1 MKKRAVIWSSFM
13 VVMLFGVFTM
23 FVKAQTTTTYY
34 LNNRNELFQG
44 APANSNCGEI
54 AACIK
59 TTTGITGSNISYNAS
74 KDQVTVNGLNAK
86 ELRIYASKFY
96 LTGNESKADK
106 LVLNMRTDVDG
117 AGGVA
122 FSVPSNGL
130 KRKYSWK
137 LASNMEYKN
146 NRLMKNALQISAS
159 SATIYAAGTGN
170 TTQLK
175 AQTIGNSTQVVWKSS
190 NTNIATVSNTGLVTG
205 KSKGPVQITATANG
219 TTCICNVNV
228 IAPRVTVSMSN
239 ASIYAVGSRS
249 SFTLTATVNGT
260 NKDAVTWSSSN
271 TRVAKVTN
279 GVVQGTGAGNATIT
293 ASFAGSKATCSVN
306 VMRQTISMSGG
317 NPIYAKGTGSSTQ
330 LTATVNGTVGNDA
343 VAWTSGNTN
352 IAKVSG
358 GKVTGVG
365 AGTVTITATSNGVS
379 TSKSIQVKEPT
390 IKLDRETAN
399 IYPPATKTVT
409 FTVTVNGVQG
419 NSGVTWTSG
428 NTKVATV
435 SNGKVTAV
443 GKGTATITA
452 KANGKLAKAKVTVKD
467 PYANV
472 SPTSGTIKVGK
483 TLQLTTN
490 YAPASTGTPSYSSS
504 NKKVAIV
511 DSKGV
516 VKGVKAGTAT
526 IIVKV
531 NGVTAKAEITVK

>member
-1 MKKRAVIWSSFM
+1 M

-504 NKKVAIV
+504 NKKVATV

>member
-1 MKKRAVIWSSFM
+1 
-13 VVMLFGVFTM
+13 
-23 FVKAQTTTTYY
+23 
-34 LNNRNELFQG
+34 
-44 APANSNCGEI
+44 
-54 AACIK
+54 
-59 TTTGITGSNISYNAS
+59 
-74 KDQVTVNGLNAK
+74 
-86 ELRIYASKFY
+86 
-96 LTGNESKADK
+96 
-106 LVLNMRTDVDG
+106 MRTDVDG

-504 NKKVAIV
+504 NKKVATV

-526 IIVKV
+526 ITVKV

>member
-54 AACIK
+54 VACIK

-239 ASIYAVGSRS
+239 ASIYAAGSRS

-271 TRVAKVTN
+271 TGVAKVTN

-293 ASFAGSKATCSVN
+293 ASFGGSKATCSVN
-306 VMRQTISMSGG
+306 VMRQTTSMSGG

-472 SPTSGTIKVGK
+472 SPTSGTIKIGK

-504 NKKVAIV
+504 NKKVATV

-526 IIVKV
+526 ITVKA

>member
-317 NPIYAKGTGSSTQ
+317 NPIYAKRTGSSTQ

-504 NKKVAIV
+504 NKKVATV

>member
-54 AACIK
+54 VACIK

-86 ELRIYASKFY
+86 ELRIYALKFY

-205 KSKGPVQITATANG
+205 KSKGQVQITATANG

-239 ASIYAVGSRS
+239 ALIYAAGSRS

-271 TRVAKVTN
+271 TGVARVTN

-330 LTATVNGTVGNDA
+330 RRQPSMEPLEMMQWHGLPVIRILQKSV
-343 VAWTSGNTN
+343 VE
-352 IAKVSG
+352 KL
-358 GKVTGVG
+358 TGVG
-365 AGTVTITATSNGVS
+365 AGTVITATSNGVS

-399 IYPPATKTVT
+399 YSRNKNRYIYGHCEWSA
-409 FTVTVNGVQG
+409 
-419 NSGVTWTSG
+419 
-428 NTKVATV
+428 
-435 SNGKVTAV
+435 GKQWC
-443 GKGTATITA
+443 
-452 KANGKLAKAKVTVKD
+452 NR
-467 PYANV
+467 
-472 SPTSGTIKVGK
+472 
-483 TLQLTTN
+483 
-490 YAPASTGTPSYSSS
+490 
-504 NKKVAIV
+504 
-511 DSKGV
+511 
-516 VKGVKAGTAT
+516 
-526 IIVKV
+526 
-531 NGVTAKAEITVK
+531 

>member
-190 NTNIATVSNTGLVTG
+190 NTNIANMAMLVWLENDVCELLPRMKPKDESN
-205 KSKGPVQITATANG
+205 
-219 TTCICNVNV
+219 
-228 IAPRVTVSMSN
+228 
-239 ASIYAVGSRS
+239 VG
-249 SFTLTATVNGT
+249 
-260 NKDAVTWSSSN
+260 
-271 TRVAKVTN
+271 
-279 GVVQGTGAGNATIT
+279 
-293 ASFAGSKATCSVN
+293 
-306 VMRQTISMSGG
+306 
-317 NPIYAKGTGSSTQ
+317 
-330 LTATVNGTVGNDA
+330 
-343 VAWTSGNTN
+343 
-352 IAKVSG
+352 
-358 GKVTGVG
+358 
-365 AGTVTITATSNGVS
+365 
-379 TSKSIQVKEPT
+379 E
-390 IKLDRETAN
+390 E
-399 IYPPATKTVT
+399 
-409 FTVTVNGVQG
+409 
-419 NSGVTWTSG
+419 
-428 NTKVATV
+428 
-435 SNGKVTAV
+435 
-443 GKGTATITA
+443 
-452 KANGKLAKAKVTVKD
+452 
-467 PYANV
+467 
-472 SPTSGTIKVGK
+472 
-483 TLQLTTN
+483 
-490 YAPASTGTPSYSSS
+490 
-504 NKKVAIV
+504 
-511 DSKGV
+511 
-516 VKGVKAGTAT
+516 
-526 IIVKV
+526 
-531 NGVTAKAEITVK
+531 

>member
-1 MKKRAVIWSSFM
+1 MKKRVVIWSSFM
-13 VVMLFGVFTM
+13 VIMLFGVFTM
-23 FVKAQTTTTYY
+23 YVKAQTTTTYY

-117 AGGVA
+117 ASGVA

-239 ASIYAVGSRS
+239 ASIYAAGSRS

-271 TRVAKVTN
+271 TGVAKVTN

-293 ASFAGSKATCSVN
+293 ASFGGSKAT
-306 VMRQTISMSGG
+306 
-317 NPIYAKGTGSSTQ
+317 
-330 LTATVNGTVGNDA
+330 
-343 VAWTSGNTN
+343 
-352 IAKVSG
+352 
-358 GKVTGVG
+358 
-365 AGTVTITATSNGVS
+365 
-379 TSKSIQVKEPT
+379 
-390 IKLDRETAN
+390 
-399 IYPPATKTVT
+399 
-409 FTVTVNGVQG
+409 
-419 NSGVTWTSG
+419 
-428 NTKVATV
+428 
-435 SNGKVTAV
+435 
-443 GKGTATITA
+443 
-452 KANGKLAKAKVTVKD
+452 
-467 PYANV
+467 
-472 SPTSGTIKVGK
+472 
-483 TLQLTTN
+483 
-490 YAPASTGTPSYSSS
+490 
-504 NKKVAIV
+504 
-511 DSKGV
+511 
-516 VKGVKAGTAT
+516 
-526 IIVKV
+526 
-531 NGVTAKAEITVK
+531 

>member
-1 MKKRAVIWSSFM
+1 MKKRVVIWSSFM
-13 VVMLFGVFTM
+13 VIMLFGVFTM
-23 FVKAQTTTTYY
+23 YVKAQTTTTYY

-117 AGGVA
+117 ASGVA

-228 IAPRVTVSMSN
+228 IAP
-239 ASIYAVGSRS
+239 
-249 SFTLTATVNGT
+249 TVNGT

-271 TRVAKVTN
+271 TGVANVTN

-293 ASFAGSKATCSVN
+293 ASFGGSKATCSVN

-443 GKGTATITA
+443 SKGTATITA

-472 SPTSGTIKVGK
+472 SPTSGTIKIGK

-504 NKKVAIV
+504 NKKVATV

-526 IIVKV
+526 ITVKV
-531 NGVTAKAEITVK
+531 NGVTAKAELTVK